1 MKDTSGQHGKIKR
14 HPKITS
20 VLTSLETDMD
30 RSIKTIWK
38 RTFTHHLKMKPSY
51 TICHANQLIRVYQDG
66 TPKRRRD
73 NHRENGG
80 TLGMVPLIIN
90 PIYTL
95 YSGYLLGI
103 SPFKGLQQ
111 LGYHP
116 NVQTNFPHETM
127 TTIHFQVSDLLGL
140 LPSTASC
147 LIQSRH
153 RGSTLNEGIH
163 HKTWMSKK

>member
-1 MKDTSGQHGKIKR
+1 
-14 HPKITS
+14 
-20 VLTSLETDMD
+20 MD
-30 RSIKTIWK
+30 RSIKTIWR
-38 RTFTHHLKMKPSY
+38 RTFTYHLKMKPSY
-51 TICHANQLIRVYQDG
+51 IICHANQLIRVYQDG
-66 TPKRRRD
+66 APKRRRD

-116 NVQTNFPHETM
+116 KVQYHQFSPWDNDNYPFPSLR
-127 TTIHFQVSDLLGL
+127 FVG
-140 LPSTASC
+140 TASFHC
-147 LIQSRH
+147 ILPYPESPSRVDSKW
-153 RGSTLNEGIH
+153 RYTSQNMNEQKISR
-163 HKTWMSKK
+163 M